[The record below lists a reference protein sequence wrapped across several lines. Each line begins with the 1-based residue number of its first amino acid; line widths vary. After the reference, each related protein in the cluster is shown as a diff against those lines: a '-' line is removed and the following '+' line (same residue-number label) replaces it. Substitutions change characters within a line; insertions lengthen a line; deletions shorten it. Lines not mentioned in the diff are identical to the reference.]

1 MIYELKDIENALDK
15 YDGNF
20 SIIFPIVYEKF
31 KKEIINNENNPLHE
45 GEENMFFEFSCFEN
59 DYYNIKKDI
68 IINNLLEMPIIDI
81 GCQLGIQSE
90 IFLDMNYLGIDCCEK
105 VFLNSHLPNI
115 NYLTAKFP
123 NKDLDIQDKIVISN
137 MSLGFFNNFLD
148 SENENQKNN
157 DTISNIDKM
166 LIENLSKAKV
176 LYCNSR
182 PIFIEELKKH
192 FKYAKKL
199 PNKKEHGVSSGVWKF
214 Y

>member
-1 MIYELKDIENALDK
+1 MIYELKDIENALIR
-15 YDGNF
+15 YNGNM
-20 SIIFPIVYEKF
+20 SVIFPIIYEKF
-31 KKEIINNENNPLHE
+31 KEEIINNENNPLHE

-123 NKDLDIQDKIVISN
+123 NKDLDIQNKIVISN

-192 FKYAKKL
+192 FKHSENLSSKK
-199 PNKKEHGVSSGVWKF
+199 SF
-214 Y
+214 